1 MLPTG
6 APKPPGSRGGPRRSP
21 GGWSPVSNGAGA
33 GGFNGGINNGGAS
46 GSSSSGRFARLLAL
60 LALLALAALGGAAV
74 GRRTISSESLDRVV
88 GTVQHGEE
96 AAKAMASSAKAALL
110 KSSSN
115 KPGTTT
121 SSSSSAVAKSA
132 ASTSSS
138 SSAAADPT
146 RKGPLAPAS
155 SLPKVFLFIGILSGR
170 GYRHRRLAVRE
181 AWSAGGNH
189 PPAVVSK
196 FVLSADEATP
206 QVAREEAEFG
216 DIIYIKERTN
226 YKSILYK
233 TYFIFEYAVEHY
245 DVAFVLKTDDDAFVN
260 VPPLLRLLGS
270 LCETRD
276 CSAERL
282 YIGRM
287 IQESEVLLA
296 PGHKWNNAVFYNH
309 TGLRTYPKY
318 AMGGGYVLSGDV
330 ARTLV
335 GVNRAMRLKFTPI
348 EDATLGFWLMAM
360 DLRHVDHERF
370 YTWAASCCFETLEH
384 DKDKDGEQ
392 PTKVK
397 VMDAVVD
404 DLCTDDPWLVLHKID
419 SPTKMRALGDEA
431 RRCGPTPPLES
442 IARAGGGQPWRP
454 PGRSGGGGGGNGG
467 NGGGNDAGSAAE
479 VEAAAERGTGVGAGG
494 SLSDDKDE
502 QQQQPEGG
510 AAEQQA
516 SVADSAAAAADAAA
530 ADAAAA
536 VKEEAAKAAA
546 GGGR

>member
-6 APKPPGSRGGPRRSP
+6 APKPPGARGGPRRSP

-33 GGFNGGINNGGAS
+33 GGFNNGGISGAS
-46 GSSSSGRFARLLAL
+46 GNSGSGGKFARALCL

-74 GRRTISSESLDRVV
+74 GRRTLITSGSSIDRVV

-110 KSSSN
+110 KSNN
-115 KPGTTT
+115 KPATS
-121 SSSSSAVAKSA
+121 SSSSSAVAKNAA
-132 ASTSSS
+132 ASTTSSS
-138 SSAAADPT
+138 SSDEVANGNH
-146 RKGPLAPAS
+146 KGPLAPAS

-270 LCETRD
+270 LCETKD

-309 TGLRTYPKY
+309 TGVSSGGFFFFFSFLGAPLRRKEPKKKK
-318 AMGGGYVLSGDV
+318 
-330 ARTLV
+330 T
-335 GVNRAMRLKFTPI
+335 
-348 EDATLGFWLMAM
+348 
-360 DLRHVDHERF
+360 
-370 YTWAASCCFETLEH
+370 
-384 DKDKDGEQ
+384 Q
-392 PTKVK
+392 PFFFFFLIKRK
-397 VMDAVVD
+397 K
-404 DLCTDDPWLVLHKID
+404 PH
-419 SPTKMRALGDEA
+419 SPQSYQNSS
-431 RRCGPTPPLES
+431 GPT
-442 IARAGGGQPWRP
+442 RNTPW
-454 PGRSGGGGGGNGG
+454 
-467 NGGGNDAGSAAE
+467 
-479 VEAAAERGTGVGAGG
+479 EAATSSPGTSPAP
-494 SLSDDKDE
+494 SS
-502 QQQQPEGG
+502 
-510 AAEQQA
+510 A
-516 SVADSAAAAADAAA
+516 STARCASSSPRSRTPRWAS
-530 ADAAAA
+530 
-536 VKEEAAKAAA
+536 
-546 GGGR
+546 G

>member
-6 APKPPGSRGGPRRSP
+6 APKHPGSRGGPRRSP

-33 GGFNGGINNGGAS
+33 GGFNGINSNGGAGGS
-46 GSSSSGRFARLLAL
+46 SSSSGRFARLLAL
-60 LALLALAALGGAAV
+60 VALLALAALGGAAV

-110 KSSSN
+110 KGSN
-115 KPGTTT
+115 KPGTAT
-121 SSSSSAVAKSA
+121 SSSAVAKSA
-132 ASTSSS
+132 STSSS
-138 SSAAADPT
+138 SSTDPT

-309 TGLRTYPKY
+309 TGVR
-318 AMGGGYVLSGDV
+318 
-330 ARTLV
+330 
-335 GVNRAMRLKFTPI
+335 
-348 EDATLGFWLMAM
+348 
-360 DLRHVDHERF
+360 RF
-370 YTWAASCCFETLEH
+370 FF
-384 DKDKDGEQ
+384 
-392 PTKVK
+392 
-397 VMDAVVD
+397 
-404 DLCTDDPWLVLHKID
+404 
-419 SPTKMRALGDEA
+419 
-431 RRCGPTPPLES
+431 
-442 IARAGGGQPWRP
+442 
-454 PGRSGGGGGGNGG
+454 
-467 NGGGNDAGSAAE
+467 
-479 VEAAAERGTGVGAGG
+479 
-494 SLSDDKDE
+494 
-502 QQQQPEGG
+502 
-510 AAEQQA
+510 
-516 SVADSAAAAADAAA
+516 
-530 ADAAAA
+530 
-536 VKEEAAKAAA
+536 
-546 GGGR
+546 